1 MSRLNVKIVETIDLI
16 SAGTFSK
23 SSYWDKACRDIT
35 QSIEATDWP
44 HGSRSFTIRPGKHIN
59 GVVPIKKPCLRSLK
73 KLGWETEALPELE
86 PGVLTSGD
94 IDALLQT
101 PEGYIGFEWETGNIS
116 SSHRALNKLFLA
128 LHDRAIVG
136 GSLVVPSA
144 ALYKFL
150 TDRVGNITEL
160 RPYFRLWRT
169 LPITDGCLRIYVVEH
184 DSESP
189 RVRKIPKGTD
199 GRAMR

>member
-1 MSRLNVKIVETIDLI
+1 MKIVETIDL
-16 SAGTFSK
+16 FSVGSFSR
-23 SSYWDKACRDIT
+23 SSDWAKACQDIT
-35 QSIEATDWP
+35 QSIVATDWP
-44 HGSRSFTIRPGKHIN
+44 HGSHSFTIRPGKHIN
-59 GVVPIKKPCLRSLK
+59 GVVPIKRPCLRSLK
-73 KLGWETEALPELE
+73 KLGWQTEALPELK

-101 PEGYIGFEWETGNIS
+101 PAGYVGFEWETGNIS

-128 LHDRAIVG
+128 LHDKAIIA

-144 ALYKFL
+144 SLYRFL

-160 RPYFRLWRT
+160 RPYFRLWRA
-169 LPITDGCLRIYVVEH
+169 LPIAQGCLRIYVVEH

-189 RVRKIPKGTD
+189 RARKIPKGTD
-199 GRAMR
+199 GRAKR

>member
-1 MSRLNVKIVETIDLI
+1 MKIVETIDLF
-16 SAGTFSK
+16 SVGSFSK
-23 SSYWDKACRDIT
+23 SSHWTKACQDIT
-35 QSIEATDWP
+35 RSIEGTDWP
-44 HGSRSFTIRPGKHIN
+44 HGSHNFTIRPGKHIN
-59 GVVPIKKPCLRSLK
+59 GVVPIKSPCLKNLK
-73 KLGWETEALPELE
+73 KLGWQTEALPELN

-101 PEGYIGFEWETGNIS
+101 PQGYVGFEWETGNIS

-136 GSLVVPSA
+136 GGLVVPSA

-169 LPITDGCLRIYVVEH
+169 LPIADGCLRIYVVEH

-199 GRAMR
+199 GRAKR